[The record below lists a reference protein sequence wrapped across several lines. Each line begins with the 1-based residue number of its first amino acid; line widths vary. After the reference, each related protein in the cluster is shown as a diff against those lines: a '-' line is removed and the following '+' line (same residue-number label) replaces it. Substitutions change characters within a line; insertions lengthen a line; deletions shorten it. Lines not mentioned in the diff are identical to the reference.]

1 MDLLGRARDAFKKR
15 GTTEAA
21 GPQFYR
27 VACPDGHVL
36 RGQRTE
42 GYQALRCPAC
52 GEGVFILPQSP
63 LPDPP
68 APATKRTKKRAAK
81 PVEEGPIPLTDA
93 PPQSSVAPADIEIEW
108 EADSGAET
116 EPEPVEA
123 ESPREAARPIVLT
136 KADLEA
142 KPHPS
147 PLKSRTRPES
157 KKRTPSAPTPP
168 PAVPLPPR
176 LPWRERLWRKRHALA
191 ITAMIIIVAGTV
203 ANRLMRRRYEQLPT
217 IAKTSRAEGLDAL
230 STGVFD
236 LAKQKLATA
245 ADALETLRDP
255 EARDARQE
263 ADEAAIF
270 ADWSGDGLEAIMEQ
284 VATRSDGADW
294 FNSNHKGR
302 SILIQSTIAPGSQPE
317 LSYRIIA
324 GTRWGRIS
332 LDGFTL
338 LNGKKPGDVVLFG
351 ARLDAVRLAKD
362 GAWEFSLEPDS
373 GVFILSKAGRKAL
386 ESVGISEDSL
396 VPIQPEAAP

>member
-15 GTTEAA
+15 GATEAA

-52 GEGVFILPQSP
+52 GEGVFILPRSP

-68 APATKRTKKRAAK
+68 APAAKRTKKRAAK

-108 EADSGAET
+108 EEDSGPET
-116 EPEPVEA
+116 EPENEA
-123 ESPREAARPIVLT
+123 PREAARPIVLT

-147 PLKSRTRPES
+147 PLKSRPRPES
-157 KKRTPSAPTPP
+157 KKRTPPAPPVV
-168 PAVPLPPR
+168 ALPPR
-176 LPWRERLWRKRHALA
+176 LPWRERVWRKRHALA
-191 ITAMIIIVAGTV
+191 ITAMVIIVTGTV

-302 SILIQSTIAPGSQPE
+302 SILIQSTIAPGPRHE

-324 GTRWGRIS
+324 GTRWGRIN

-338 LNGKKPGDVVLFG
+338 LNGKKPGDGVLFG
-351 ARLDAVRLAKD
+351 ARLDAARLGKD
-362 GAWEFSLEPDS
+362 GAWEFSLEPAS

-386 ESVGISEDSL
+386 ESVGITEDAL